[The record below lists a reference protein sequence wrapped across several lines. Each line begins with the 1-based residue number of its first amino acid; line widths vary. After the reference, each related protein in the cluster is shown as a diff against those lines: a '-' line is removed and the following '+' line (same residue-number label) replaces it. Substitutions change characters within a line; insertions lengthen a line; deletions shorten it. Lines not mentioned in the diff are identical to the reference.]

1 MKRAPFLRQKNMFF
15 LGLSL
20 HWIHLSHLTKEP
32 DKERSPGWVM
42 AAVYVANIISR
53 AMCSKRINVI
63 GLNLCLNLK
72 NTVYALV
79 RTRLK
84 VNIENH

>member
-1 MKRAPFLRQKNMFF
+1 
-15 LGLSL
+15 
-20 HWIHLSHLTKEP
+20 
-32 DKERSPGWVM
+32 M

-63 GLNLCLNLK
+63 GLNSCLNVK
-72 NTVYALV
+72 NTVYAPYYALL

-84 VNIENH
+84 VNIENHSSCCCAPNVSTEIA